1 MINVNNITASYSV
14 NGKSTTVLNN
24 IDLSVRENIILGI
37 AGESGSG
44 KTTLLKILYGNIDES
59 LKILNGNISYKI
71 NGFEAQF
78 HFFKGPQESL

>member
-14 NGKSTTVLNN
+14 NGKNTTALNN
-24 IDLSVRENIILGI
+24 IDLSIRENIILGI

-71 NGFEAQF
+71 NGF
-78 HFFKGPQESL
+78 

>member
-14 NGKSTTVLNN
+14 NGKNTTALNN
-24 IDLSVRENIILGI
+24 IDLSIRENIILGI

-71 NGFEAQF
+71 NGFEYTMEI
-78 HFFKGPQESL
+78 HLNRLK